1 MVHGC
6 APQENSVLAKLK
18 DFAVVCI
25 QSSGALSDRDLSTLR
40 ETITGL
46 KPDFWEETEPGTFLA
61 FFLVTRGGR
70 TKSLKL
76 SAAVGSLRK
85 QGSGFAGV
93 GVAKTVGELVT
104 EANWYGKI
112 LTCPFGDAV
121 NQAMKL
127 AREAAQKET
136 RA

>member
-1 MVHGC
+1 MF
-6 APQENSVLAKLK
+6 AKMKEFVAL
-18 DFAVVCI
+18 CI
-25 QSSGALSDRDLSTLR
+25 HSPEALSDRDLSTLR
-40 ETITGL
+40 ETIIAS

-76 SAAVGSLRK
+76 SAAVGSLKKR
-85 QGSGFAGV
+85 GGGFACT
-93 GVAKTVGELVT
+93 GVAKAVGELVT
-104 EANWYGKI
+104 ETNWYGRI

-127 AREAAQKET
+127 AREASQKESE
-136 RA
+136 A

>member
-1 MVHGC
+1 M
-6 APQENSVLAKLK
+6 LAKLK

-25 QSSGALSDRDLSTLR
+25 HGPGPLADRDLSALR

-61 FFLVTRGGR
+61 LFLVTRGGR

-76 SAAVGSLRK
+76 SAAVGGLRK
-85 QGSGFAGV
+85 QGGAFGGI
-93 GVAKTVGELVT
+93 GVAKAVGELVT
-104 EANWYGKI
+104 EANWYGRI

-127 AREAAQKET
+127 AREASQKES
-136 RA
+136 AA

>member
-1 MVHGC
+1 M
-6 APQENSVLAKLK
+6 LAKLK

-25 QSSGALSDRDLSTLR
+25 HSPEALADRDLSTLR
-40 ETITGL
+40 ETITAL

-85 QGSGFAGV
+85 RGGAFRSL
-93 GVAKTVGELVT
+93 GVAKAVGELVT

-121 NQAMKL
+121 NQAMRL

-136 RA
+136 LA

>member
-1 MVHGC
+1 M
-6 APQENSVLAKLK
+6 LAKLK

-25 QSSGALSDRDLSTLR
+25 HSPGPITDRDLSALR

-76 SAAVGSLRK
+76 SAAVGGLRK
-85 QGSGFAGV
+85 RGGAFGGI
-93 GVAKTVGELVT
+93 GVAKAVWELVT
-104 EANWYGKI
+104 EANWYGRI

-127 AREAAQKET
+127 AREASEKES
-136 RA
+136 AA